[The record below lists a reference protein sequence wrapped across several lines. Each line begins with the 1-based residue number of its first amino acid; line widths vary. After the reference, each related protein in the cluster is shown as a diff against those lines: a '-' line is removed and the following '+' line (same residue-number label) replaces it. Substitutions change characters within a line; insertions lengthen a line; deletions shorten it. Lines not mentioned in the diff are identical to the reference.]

1 MKILPVI
8 LAIVILIIVL
18 YVIRNVYLK
27 KKRDKIYNELQ
38 AKINDIIKMQEDCAQ
53 YIKTCDSICKTEK
66 SIVILNTWKKE
77 YVDFEEKTE
86 SLIELNKELAD
97 SYAKNNHKDFLESVN
112 LVESNISDLNERFF
126 DLYKT
131 LCDYTGYE
139 FQNTEYSIKIKE
151 SIKETLK
158 DFTNTLRML
167 GTFNDSFESN
177 IASINVELQKFE
189 ETHKNGEYVS
199 ARNFLDIANNK
210 LIAVK
215 TNMEVIL
222 NMNQYISDMENEI
235 NALISSK
242 EEITKKKFTLNIRGL
257 EKSLKD
263 LNQDKELLKLFV
275 TGITFDEEISAELLA
290 EKEEE
295 FTTIENNLD
304 TLKSRIAEQYEVI
317 KEIIVLQDKN
327 DALIKDGEELL
338 VGALEEREEIELLY
352 SNPNF
357 KQLSALEKEDE
368 TFKKFKQDYLV
379 LGEIIQGL
387 KEDYPKIKKRLN
399 QSNSYLQKNIQK
411 INRVVEEL
419 RAIRID
425 ELSARDNLNPYKRE
439 LIDVEMYIRE
449 YDHYYSMS
457 NTLKSTLKNAYDV
470 VDKLETTLQTTPIN
484 IEEVR
489 HTNKIVHNLL
499 NELITSAEK
508 EIKLKEACIR
518 LLKYCNRYIE
528 TNDDH
533 TVMSHISLRYKNKEY
548 AVVLGEIQRFLQTKL
563 ENVDFLYKRETE
575 QVSVRSFKK

>member
-131 LCDYTGYE
+131 LSDYTGYE

-235 NALISSK
+235 NALISSR
-242 EEITKKKFTLNIRGL
+242 EEITKKKFTLNIQGL

-457 NTLKSTLKNAYDV
+457 NSLKSTLKNAYDV